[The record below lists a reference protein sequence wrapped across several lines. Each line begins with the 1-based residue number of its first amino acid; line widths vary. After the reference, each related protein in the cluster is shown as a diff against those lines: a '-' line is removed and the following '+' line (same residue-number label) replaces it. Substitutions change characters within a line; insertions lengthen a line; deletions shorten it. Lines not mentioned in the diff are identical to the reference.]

1 MRISLKD
8 STITCLSVTIC
19 KGIVKIQTD
28 SPQTMYEVVQ
38 LLDGTT
44 NITYYNDNDEI
55 MGVID
60 AGYQLKY
67 IMKTPYDVT
76 YVIEIPYTEP
86 ETYDVSSLVEQIT
99 NIELALCEIYENM
112 GV

>member
-1 MRISLKD
+1 MKISIKD
-8 STITCLSVTIC
+8 LVINCISVTTD
-19 KGIVKIQTD
+19 KGILKIQTHI
-28 SPQTMYEVVQ
+28 PQNIFDVVE

-44 NITYYNDNDEI
+44 DITYYNDNDEI
-55 MGVID
+55 IGVIE

-67 IMKTPYDVT
+67 IMETLYDIT

-86 ETYDVSSLVEQIT
+86 SVYDMVALNEQIT